1 MINFFTYNAG
11 GERVKMQVTQGT
23 TALSTRYYIGG
34 RYESDTQ
41 TGTERLYLGGDAYS
55 APAVYVKGNGSDWNY
70 SVKLNEQ
77 KQNLFCFCHSEE

>member
-55 APAVYVKGNGSDWNY
+55 APAVYVKENGANRNY
-70 SVKLNEQ
+70 SVKL
-77 KQNLFCFCHSEE
+77 